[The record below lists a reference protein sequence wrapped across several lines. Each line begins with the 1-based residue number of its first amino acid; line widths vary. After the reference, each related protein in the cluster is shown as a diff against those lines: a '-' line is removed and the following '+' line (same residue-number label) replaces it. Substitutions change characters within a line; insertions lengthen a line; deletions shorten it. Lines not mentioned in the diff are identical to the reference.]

1 VSSFLALSRT
11 TIVTASRP
19 NPFLPAPWKYY
30 FILLSEASMRPD
42 LELTLIIRKAR
53 IRENDAEIARIDKV
67 IKSLENRRDE
77 ENDVLAKK
85 LIEQEIV
92 ENKEMRDG
100 LIEMNKMEAQIVLG
114 LMK

>member
-1 VSSFLALSRT
+1 
-11 TIVTASRP
+11 
-19 NPFLPAPWKYY
+19 
-30 FILLSEASMRPD
+30 MRPD